1 MSGCF
6 FLKHGVGLERYWYQ
20 VLSISQYRY
29 SPDTFFV
36 LAPAMAD
43 GSLIAVDHWVVNT
56 PAVITAAVNVGR

>member
-1 MSGCF
+1 MF

-43 GSLIAVDHWVVNT
+43 GSLIAVDH
-56 PAVITAAVNVGR
+56 